1 MLGFLAGV
9 VLSFAGAAFYFLF
22 ARRRLL
28 HGSGSK
34 RKNEEADL
42 VDVEAGTVGGGA
54 SSLPLQLG
62 MRQRGAPGGGGSW
75 TQELAVHEVHDE
87 QQQYQQQPRPLAPS
101 LFQSK
106 PKLQPQPQ
114 PQPLPQPQPQP
125 QPDPEPEPQ
134 QPPAPPA
141 GGLRHSQE
149 IVRPAVLAP
158 MQPSAPSPEG
168 QAQPA
173 VARLPPSFR
182 TPELQL
188 SDLQLHS
195 LVGAGYVSFRCF

>member
-9 VLSFAGAAFYFLF
+9 VLSLAGAAFYFLF

-28 HGSGSK
+28 HKSGSK

-54 SSLPLQLG
+54 SLLPLQLG

-75 TQELAVHEVHDE
+75 TQELAVNEVYDE
-87 QQQYQQQPRPLAPS
+87 QQQYQQQPRSLAPS
-101 LFQSK
+101 LFQPK
-106 PKLQPQPQ
+106 PKLQLQ
-114 PQPLPQPQPQP
+114 PQPQPQP

-195 LVGAGYVSFRCF
+195 LVGAGYVFVCF